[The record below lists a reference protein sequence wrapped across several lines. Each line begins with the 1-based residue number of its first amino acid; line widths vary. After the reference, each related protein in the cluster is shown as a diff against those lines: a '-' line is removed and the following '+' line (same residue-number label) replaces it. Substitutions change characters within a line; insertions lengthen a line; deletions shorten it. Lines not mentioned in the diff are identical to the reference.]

1 MLMRISLIVAIIAGL
16 AAGALSFIKVKEKI
30 DTVVTE
36 RNTEHA
42 NYVRTDAELTT
53 TKSDL
58 AKTTK
63 ELGKTKDALAKS
75 EQERAA
81 AVAEAEVQIK
91 KSTELSQKLSETIT
105 QRDEAR
111 ANLAAYE
118 ATGRKPQEILA
129 MNKQLKDA
137 QDALE
142 VSQIEKKIIQ
152 KELDKTKEKLLAL
165 IDPDHVVRMKA
176 DIRGKIL
183 VADPKWEFVVL
194 NVGEEEG
201 AKLNGEL
208 LVSRQGRL
216 VAKVIIREVQKGR
229 CIANLMPGW
238 KLADVTEGDQ
248 VIPANPES

>member
-16 AAGALSFIKVKEKI
+16 AAGVLSFIKVKEKI
-30 DTVVTE
+30 DGVVAE
-36 RNTEHA
+36 RNDW
-42 NYVRTDAELTT
+42 NQKYVKTDADLTT

-81 AVAEAEVQIK
+81 AVAEMEVQIK
-91 KSTELSQKLSETIT
+91 KSTELSQKLTETIA

-137 QDALE
+137 EDALE
-142 VSQIEKKIIQ
+142 VSQMEKKILQ
-152 KELDKTKEKLLAL
+152 KELDKTQEKLLAL
-165 IDPDHVVRMKA
+165 IDPDHIVRMKA

-194 NVGEEEG
+194 NVGEDEG
-201 AKLNGEL
+201 AKLNGEF
-208 LVSRQGRL
+208 LVSRDGRL
-216 VAKVIIREVQKGR
+216 VAKIIIREVQKGR

-238 KLADVTEGDQ
+238 KLADVSEGDQ
-248 VIPANPES
+248 VIPAHPES

>member
-81 AVAEAEVQIK
+81 AVAEAEIQIK

-216 VAKVIIREVQKGR
+216 VAKVIIREVQKDR

>member
-1 MLMRISLIVAIIAGL
+1 MLMRISLIIAIIAGL

-30 DTVVTE
+30 DTVVAE
-36 RNTEHA
+36 RNDW
-42 NYVRTDAELTT
+42 NQKYVKTDADLTA

-63 ELGKTKDALAKS
+63 ELTKTKDSLAKA

-81 AVAEAEVQIK
+81 AVAEMEVQVK

-129 MNKQLKDA
+129 MNKQLKEA
-137 QDALE
+137 QDQLE
-142 VSQIEKKIIQ
+142 VSQMEKKIIQ
-152 KELDKTKEKLLAL
+152 KELDKKIEQLAQLL
-165 IDPDHVVRMKA
+165 DPEHIVRMKA

-194 NVGEEEG
+194 NVGEDEG

-238 KLADVTEGDQ
+238 KLADVSEGDQ
-248 VIPANPES
+248 VIPAHPES

>member
-16 AAGALSFIKVKEKI
+16 AAGVLSFIKVKEKI
-30 DTVVTE
+30 DGVVAE
-36 RNTEHA
+36 RNDW
-42 NYVRTDAELTT
+42 NDKYVKTDAELTT

-81 AVAEAEVQIK
+81 AVAEMEVQIK
-91 KSTELSQKLSETIT
+91 KSTELSQKLTETIA

-137 QDALE
+137 EDALE
-142 VSQIEKKIIQ
+142 VSQMEKRILQ
-152 KELDKTKEKLLAL
+152 KELDKKIEQIAQL
-165 IDPDHVVRMKA
+165 IDPDHIVRMKA

-194 NVGEEEG
+194 NVGEDEG
-201 AKLNGEL
+201 VKLNGEL
-208 LVSRQGRL
+208 LVSREGRL
-216 VAKVIIREVQKGR
+216 VAKIIIREVQKGR

-238 KLADVTEGDQ
+238 KLADVSEGDQ
-248 VIPANPES
+248 VIPAHPES

>member
-16 AAGALSFIKVKEKI
+16 AAGVINFIKVKEKI
-30 DTVVTE
+30 DNVVTE
-36 RNTEHA
+36 RNDW
-42 NYVRTDAELTT
+42 NQKYVKTDAELTT

-63 ELGKTKDALAKS
+63 ELTKTKDTLAKT

-81 AVAEAEVQIK
+81 AVAEMEVQSK
-91 KSTELSQKLSETIT
+91 KAGELSQKLSETIV

-118 ATGRKPQEILA
+118 AIGYTPPQVASLG
-129 MNKQLKDA
+129 KQIKQA
-137 QDALE
+137 QDDLE
-142 VSQIEKKIIQ
+142 AMQAEKKIIQ
-152 KELDKTKEKLLAL
+152 LAYEKTKAKLDWLTG
-165 IDPDHVVRMKA
+165 VVPYVELPG
-176 DIRGKIL
+176 DLRGKVL
-183 VADPKWEFVVL
+183 VTDPKWEFVVI

-201 AKLNGEL
+201 ARLNGEL

-238 KLADVTEGDQ
+238 KLGDVAEGDV
-248 VIPANPES
+248 VIPAHPES

>member
-16 AAGALSFIKVKEKI
+16 AAGVLSFIKVKEKI
-30 DTVVTE
+30 DGVVAE
-36 RNTEHA
+36 RNDW
-42 NYVRTDAELTT
+42 NQKYVATDAELTT
-53 TKSDL
+53 TKDTL

-81 AVAEAEVQIK
+81 AVAEMEVQIK
-91 KSTELSQKLSETIT
+91 KSTELSQKLGETIA

-137 QDALE
+137 EDALE
-142 VSQIEKKIIQ
+142 VSQMEKKILQ
-152 KELDKTKEKLLAL
+152 KELDKTQEKLLAL
-165 IDPDHVVRMKA
+165 IDPDHIVRMKA

-194 NVGEEEG
+194 NVGEDEG
-201 AKLNGEL
+201 AKMNGEL
-208 LVSRQGRL
+208 LVSREGRL
-216 VAKVIIREVQKGR
+216 VAKIIIREVQKGR

-238 KLADVTEGDQ
+238 KLADVSEGDQ
-248 VIPANPES
+248 VIPAHPES

>member
-30 DTVVTE
+30 DNVVTQRDEQHTARRSAENE
-36 RNTEHA
+36 RDQ
-42 NYVRTDAELTT
+42 V
-53 TKSDL
+53 KSDL

-216 VAKVIIREVQKGR
+216 VAKVIIREVQKDR

>member
-1 MLMRISLIVAIIAGL
+1 MRISLIVAIIAGL
-16 AAGALSFIKVKEKI
+16 AAGVLSFIKVKEKI
-30 DTVVTE
+30 DGVVAE
-36 RNTEHA
+36 RNDW
-42 NYVRTDAELTT
+42 NQKYVKTDADLTT

-81 AVAEAEVQIK
+81 AVAEMEVQIK
-91 KSTELSQKLSETIT
+91 KSTELSQKLTETIA

-137 QDALE
+137 EDALE
-142 VSQIEKKIIQ
+142 VSQMEKKILQ
-152 KELDKTKEKLLAL
+152 KELDKTQEKLLAL
-165 IDPDHVVRMKA
+165 IDPDHIVRMKA

-194 NVGEEEG
+194 NVGEDEG
-201 AKLNGEL
+201 AKLNGEF
-208 LVSRQGRL
+208 LVSRDGRL
-216 VAKVIIREVQKGR
+216 VAKIIIREVQKGR

-238 KLADVTEGDQ
+238 KLADVSEGDQ
-248 VIPANPES
+248 VIPAHPES

>member
-30 DTVVTE
+30 DLVVSE

-42 NYVRTDAELTT
+42 NYVKTNDELNT

-63 ELGKTKDALAKS
+63 ELTKTKDTLAKT

-105 QRDEAR
+105 QRDDAR
-111 ANLAAYE
+111 AELAAYT
-118 ATGRKPQEILA
+118 ATGFTP
-129 MNKQLKDA
+129 KQIAGLGKQIKDA
-137 QDALE
+137 QEAFE

-152 KELDKTKEKLLAL
+152 KELDKTKERLAQL
-165 IDPDHVVRMKA
+165 IEPDHIVRMRA

-194 NVGEEEG
+194 NVGEDEG

-208 LVSRQGRL
+208 LVSRQGKL
-216 VAKVIIREVQKGR
+216 VAKVVIREIQKGR

-238 KLADVTEGDQ
+238 KLADVSEGDQ

>member
-16 AAGALSFIKVKEKI
+16 AAGVLSFIKVKEKI
-30 DTVVTE
+30 DGVVAE
-36 RNTEHA
+36 RNDW
-42 NYVRTDAELTT
+42 NQKYVKTDADLTT

-75 EQERAA
+75 EQDRAA
-81 AVAEAEVQIK
+81 AVAEMEVQIK
-91 KSTELSQKLSETIT
+91 KSTELSQKLTETIA

-137 QDALE
+137 EDALE
-142 VSQIEKKIIQ
+142 VSQMEKKILQ
-152 KELDKTKEKLLAL
+152 KELDKTQEKLLAL
-165 IDPDHVVRMKA
+165 IDPDHIVRMKA

-194 NVGEEEG
+194 NVGEDEG
-201 AKLNGEL
+201 AKLNGEF
-208 LVSRQGRL
+208 LVSRDGRL
-216 VAKVIIREVQKGR
+216 VAKIIIREVQKGR

-238 KLADVTEGDQ
+238 KLADVSEGDQ
-248 VIPANPES
+248 VIPAHPES

>member
-1 MLMRISLIVAIIAGL
+1 MRISLIVAIIAGL

-183 VADPKWEFVVL
+183 VADPKWEFV
-194 NVGEEEG
+194 EI
-201 AKLNGEL
+201 
-208 LVSRQGRL
+208 GRAH
-216 VAKVIIREVQKGR
+216 V
-229 CIANLMPGW
+229 
-238 KLADVTEGDQ
+238 
-248 VIPANPES
+248 

>member
-91 KSTELSQKLSETIT
+91 KSTELSQKLSETIA

-216 VAKVIIREVQKGR
+216 VAKVIIREVQKDR

>member
-16 AAGALSFIKVKEKI
+16 AAGVLSFIKVKEKI
-30 DTVVTE
+30 DTVVAE
-36 RNTEHA
+36 RNDW
-42 NYVRTDAELTT
+42 NDKYVKTDAELTT

-81 AVAEAEVQIK
+81 AVAEMEVQIK
-91 KSTELSQKLSETIT
+91 KSNELSQKLTETIA

-137 QDALE
+137 EDALE
-142 VSQIEKKIIQ
+142 VSQMEKRILQ
-152 KELDKTKEKLLAL
+152 KELDKKIEQIAQL
-165 IDPDHVVRMKA
+165 IDPDHIVRMKA

-194 NVGEEEG
+194 NVGEDEG
-201 AKLNGEL
+201 VKLNGEL
-208 LVSRQGRL
+208 LVSREGRL
-216 VAKVIIREVQKGR
+216 VAKIIIREVQKGR

-238 KLADVTEGDQ
+238 KLADVSEGDQ
-248 VIPANPES
+248 VIPAHPES

>member
-152 KELDKTKEKLLAL
+152 KELDKKIELIAQLL
-165 IDPDHVVRMKA
+165 DPEHVVRMKA
-176 DIRGKIL
+176 DMRGKIL

-216 VAKVIIREVQKGR
+216 VAKVIIREVQKDR

>member
-216 VAKVIIREVQKGR
+216 VAKVIIREVQKDR